1 MDNFSYRRKTLGF
14 TLVELSIV
22 IIIIGFLIAG
32 ITAGKSLIEQAK
44 LHTVI
49 NELEEY
55 RLMANNFRV
64 TYNAL
69 PGDMYNAS
77 SMFPNCNPSVPESCN
92 GDGSGV
98 IGDSHNQR
106 DETTLVWRHLYFAN
120 MFFKVKP
127 TEIWTNW
134 SPYPPWTGGFL
145 ISPGDFQ
152 YNYEGWYPK
161 SALSDKVIAM
171 VGGPSVTPW
180 FIATPFDAST
190 SEVCIFR
197 NQFPVTNAYERGGL
211 TPEQTF
217 QIDQK
222 FDDGAINGGLF
233 VGHHTGRFRAVSD
246 NDSVAQG
253 IANGCITAGGSYDM
267 DQTNAFCIAC
277 LKLD

>member
-32 ITAGKSLIEQAK
+32 ISAGKSLIDQAR

-49 NELEEY
+49 NELEDY
-55 RLMANNFRV
+55 RLIANNFRM

-69 PGDMYNAS
+69 PGDIGNAS
-77 SMFPNCNPSVPESCN
+77 KFFPNCNTTDSNLCNGN
-92 GDGSGV
+92 GDGV
-98 IGDSHNQR
+98 IEDTLSNM
-106 DETTLVWRHLYFAN
+106 ETPLVWRHLYLAN
-120 MFFKVKP
+120 MVNKVKP
-127 TEIWTNW
+127 VEFNSW
-134 SPYPPWTGGFL
+134 SPYPPDTGGFL
-145 ISPGDFQ
+145 VSPGDTH
-152 YNYEGWYPK
+152 YNYDGNFPK
-161 SALSDKVIAM
+161 SGLSEKVIAI
-171 VGGPSVTPW
+171 VGGVKVTPW

-190 SEVCIFR
+190 NEVCIFR
-197 NQFPVTNAYERGGL
+197 NQYPITNRYERGGL

-222 FDDGAINGGLF
+222 FDDGAINNGLF
-233 VGHHTGRFRAVSD
+233 TGHHTGRFRAVSD
-246 NDSVAQG
+246 NDSVAQS